1 MSIKQQSILN
11 IAGCLVVVCINT
23 IINFFLSPYIV
34 KNLGVEANGYIT
46 LANNFVSYFS
56 LITTALNSM
65 AGRFMLVEL
74 KRGNLDQANGY
85 YTSVLIGD
93 WLLSV
98 ALLVPAILLIINLDK
113 VIQIGGIETRDVKLL
128 FGLLFFNFFFSLCIP
143 KWSNATYSTNRLY
156 LRSIKTVIS
165 AIARALAIYL
175 AYRFFKPYAFYVAM
189 AGIVMTLLNT
199 MIEYVYKINLLP
211 EVKFNWKY
219 FDEEKIKVLLSSGI
233 WNTITQCGNLLL
245 EGLDVLI
252 ANIFINPVASG
263 VLSVA
268 KVVPNMLNQITGNI
282 ATTFGPPITYLYAE
296 GKMKELKTE
305 VNRNIKLVAILANIP
320 IGVTFVL
327 GKDFFKL
334 WVPSQDPNKLSVLA
348 SLTLMGILISGCG
361 CCINNVF
368 IAVNKLKLNSII
380 TIVTG
385 IVNIIAVYI
394 LLSKTNLDV
403 YVIAG
408 TSSCI
413 AYIRFLGFSAPY
425 AAVCIGQKWYSF
437 YFALFKAVS
446 NILIPIAC
454 GIVSVCLI
462 EINSWLTFLFAVTL
476 TCALTVI
483 LDIGIYLNK
492 EERHIVVKKFFGG
505 Q

>member
-11 IAGCLVVVCINT
+11 IAGCIIVVGINT

-65 AGRFMLVEL
+65 TGRFMLVEL
-74 KRGNLDQANGY
+74 RRGNLDRANEY

-98 ALLVPAILLIINLDK
+98 VLLVPAIILIINLDK
-113 VIQIGGIETRDVKLL
+113 VIQIGGIEIKDVKLL

-156 LRSIKTVIS
+156 LRSIKTVIT
-165 AIARALAIYL
+165 AIARALVIYL

-189 AGIVMTLLNT
+189 AGVVMTIMNT
-199 MIEYVYKINLLP
+199 LIEYVYKINLLP
-211 EVKFNWKY
+211 EIKFNWKY
-219 FDEEKIKVLLSSGI
+219 FDKKKITILLSSGI

-245 EGLDVLI
+245 EGLDILI

-282 ATTFGPPITYLYAE
+282 ATTFGPPITYLYAD
-296 GKMKELKTE
+296 GKMEELKDE
-305 VNRNIKLVAILANIP
+305 VSRDIKLVAMLANIP

-327 GKDFFKL
+327 GKEFFKL
-334 WVPSQDPNKLSVLA
+334 WVPSQDPDKLALLA

-368 IAVNKLKLNSII
+368 IAVNKLKLNSIV
-380 TIVTG
+380 TIITG
-385 IVNIIAVYI
+385 IVNIIVVYI
-394 LLSKTNLDV
+394 LLLKTDLDV
-403 YVIAG
+403 YAIAG

-425 AAVCIGQKWYSF
+425 AAVCIRQKWYSF
-437 YFALFKAVS
+437 YPALFKAIL
-446 NILIPIAC
+446 NIVIPIVC
-454 GIVSVCLI
+454 GVVSI
-462 EINSWLTFLFAVTL
+462 YFIKISSWLTFLSAVVVTCIL
-476 TCALTVI
+476 TMI
-483 LDIGIYLNK
+483 LDICIYLNR
-492 EERHIVVKKFFGG
+492 EEKYILVKKFLRK
-505 Q
+505 